1 MTLQQ
6 LKYIV
11 AIDDHR
17 HFGRAA
23 EACGLTQSTLS
34 LLVRKLEEE
43 LDVRIFDRDAHPVA
57 PTSIGRKVIDQAR
70 VVLFNAAQIPEMTRG
85 EKQILSGPLHIGL
98 ISTVAPVLV
107 PGIFSFVSRHYPSIS
122 LRTEEMLTDTIIDR
136 LRKADVDIGILTQPV
151 GEPDL
156 LEIPLYHERFYAYI
170 SERDPLYTRE
180 SFQADALLDQPI
192 WIMKNGL
199 RLFDRSQLAPGED
212 FSYERYFEGGRVG
225 MLIQIVNEIGGITI
239 FPQTHLALLQGEL
252 QKHLRPIEG
261 TEPQRTIVLAIR
273 KDFIHEALLNVVVD
287 AIRSI
292 IPAVLLDPMVRGGRR
307 LTL

>member
-57 PTSIGRKVIDQAR
+57 PTQIGRRIIDQAR
-70 VVLFNAAQIPEMTRG
+70 VVLFNAAQIQEMTRS

-107 PGIFSFVSRHYPSIS
+107 PGIFSFVSKRYPSIS
-122 LRTEEMLTDTIIDR
+122 LRTEEMVTATIKDR

-156 LEIPLYHERFYAYI
+156 LEIPLYRERFYAYI

-180 SFQADALLDQPI
+180 KFQADALLDQPI

-225 MLIQIVNEIGGITI
+225 LLIQIVNEIGGITI
-239 FPQTHLALLQGEL
+239 IPQTHLTLLRDEA

-261 TEPQRTIVLAIR
+261 TEPERTIVLAVR
-273 KDFIHEALLNVVVD
+273 KDFIHEAQLNVVVD
-287 AIRSI
+287 AVRSI

>member
-57 PTSIGRKVIDQAR
+57 PTQIGRRIIDQAR
-70 VVLFNAAQIPEMTRG
+70 VVLFNAAQIQEMTRS

-107 PGIFSFVSRHYPSIS
+107 PGIFSFVSKRYPSIS
-122 LRTEEMLTDTIIDR
+122 LRTEERVTATIKDR

-156 LEIPLYHERFYAYI
+156 LEIPLYRERFYAYI

-180 SFQADALLDQPI
+180 KFQADALLDQPI

-225 MLIQIVNEIGGITI
+225 LLIQIVNEIGGITI
-239 FPQTHLALLQGEL
+239 IPQTHLTLLRDEA

-261 TEPQRTIVLAIR
+261 TEPERTIVLAVR
-273 KDFIHEALLNVVVD
+273 KDFIHEAQLNVVVD
-287 AIRSI
+287 AVRSI

>member
-57 PTSIGRKVIDQAR
+57 PTRIGRKVIDQAR
-70 VVLFNAAQIPEMTRG
+70 VVLFNAAQIPEMTRS

-107 PGIFSFVSRHYPSIS
+107 PGIFSYISRQYPAIS
-122 LRTEEMLTDTIIDR
+122 LRTEEMLTQTIKER
-136 LRKADVDIGILTQPV
+136 LRKADVDIGILTSPV

-156 LEIPLYHERFYAYI
+156 LEIPLYRERFYAYV
-170 SERDPLYTRE
+170 SERDPLYARE
-180 SFQADALLDQPI
+180 SFQAEALLDQPI
-192 WIMKNGL
+192 WIIKNGL

-212 FSYERYFEGGRVG
+212 FSYERFFEGGRVG
-225 MLIQIVNEIGGITI
+225 TLIQIVNEIGGITI
-239 FPQTHLALLQGEL
+239 IPQTHQPLLRNEL

-261 TEPQRTIVLAIR
+261 TEPERTIVLAVR

-287 AIRSI
+287 AVRSI
-292 IPAVLLDPMVRGGRR
+292 IPAVLLDPMVRGGRA